1 MHEKSATRGKERG
14 PPLLTAD
21 IAYLA
26 GRFPGLISPFMRT
39 YNWAI
44 LGLGNIA
51 RKFAQDLALV
61 PQARLHAVASRS
73 PAKAQAFA
81 AEFAVPHAVGSYD
94 DLLAVPDLDVVY
106 IATPHSEHC
115 AHALRCLRAG
125 LPVLCEKAF
134 AQNATQAQEMIRVAR
149 EGRVF
154 LMEALWTRFFPAIA
168 QALALVEG
176 GRIGEV
182 KHLVA
187 DFGFATPY
195 QPAGRL
201 FNPALA
207 GGSLLDIGVYPLFI
221 SQLFLGGPSALGAV
235 STPAPTGVD
244 LNCAMSLAYPGGA
257 TASLFCTIAVQTDN
271 RCVLYGT
278 KGQLQLLGRFHAPT
292 GVRLQLTGE
301 ELPQLIPCPT
311 QGYGYHYEAAH
322 VQQCLA
328 QGLAESP
335 LLPLAFS
342 LQLMQQLDA
351 VRQQIGLRYP
361 GE

>member
-1 MHEKSATRGKERG
+1 
-14 PPLLTAD
+14 
-21 IAYLA
+21 
-26 GRFPGLISPFMRT
+26 MRT

-44 LGLGNIA
+44 LGPGNIA

-73 PAKAQAFA
+73 LANAQAFA
-81 AEFAVPHAVGSYD
+81 AEFGVPHAVGSYE
-94 DLLAVPDLDVVY
+94 DLLAVPGIDAVY
-106 IATPHSEHC
+106 IATPHSEHY
-115 AHALRCLRAG
+115 AHTLLCLRAG

-134 AQNATQAQEMIRVAR
+134 AQNAGQAQEMIRVAR
-149 EGRVF
+149 EGRVL
-154 LMEALWTRFFPAIA
+154 LMEAFWTRFFPAIA
-168 QALALVEG
+168 QALTLVAAG
-176 GRIGEV
+176 HIGEV

-221 SQLFLGGPSALGAV
+221 SQLFLGVPSAVGAV
-235 STPAPTGVD
+235 ATFAPTGVD

-257 TASLFCTIAVQTDN
+257 TASLFSTIEAQTEN
-271 RCVLYGT
+271 RCVLFGT
-278 KGQLQLLGRFHAPT
+278 KGKLHLLGRFHAPT
-292 GVRLQLTGE
+292 GVQVQLTGE
-301 ELPQLIPCPT
+301 ELTQTFSCPAP
-311 QGYGYHYEAAH
+311 GLGYHYEAAH
-322 VQQCLA
+322 VQECLA
-328 QGLAESP
+328 QGLTESP
-335 LLPLAFS
+335 LLPLDFS

-351 VRQQIGLRYP
+351 VRQHIGLRYP

>member
-1 MHEKSATRGKERG
+1 
-14 PPLLTAD
+14 
-21 IAYLA
+21 
-26 GRFPGLISPFMRT
+26 MRT

-51 RKFAQDLALV
+51 HQFARDLALV

-73 PAKAQAFA
+73 LAKAQAFA
-81 AEFAVPHAVGSYD
+81 TAFGVPHAVGSYAE
-94 DLLAVPDLDVVY
+94 LLAVPGIDVVY
-106 IATPHSEHC
+106 IATPHSEHY
-115 AHALRCLRAG
+115 AHTLWCLRAG

-134 AQNATQAQEMIRVAR
+134 AQNARQAQEMMQVAQA
-149 EGRVF
+149 GRVF
-154 LMEALWTRFFPAIA
+154 LMEAFWTRFFPAIE
-168 QALALVEG
+168 QALTLVAAG
-176 GRIGEV
+176 HIGEV

-221 SQLFLGGPSALGAV
+221 SQLFLGVPSAVRAV
-235 STPAPTGVD
+235 ATPAPTGVD
-244 LNCAMSLAYPGGA
+244 LNCALSLAYPGGA
-257 TASLFCTIAVQTDN
+257 TASLFSTLAADTDN

-278 KGQLQLLGRFHAPT
+278 KGQLQLRGRFHAPT
-292 GVRLQLTGE
+292 GVQVQLSGE
-301 ELPQLIPCPT
+301 AEPQVFSFPVS
-311 QGYGYHYEAAH
+311 GKGYHYEAAH

-328 QGLAESP
+328 HGLSESP
-335 LLPLAFS
+335 LLPLHFS

-351 VRQQIGLRYP
+351 VRQQINLRYP

>member
-1 MHEKSATRGKERG
+1 
-14 PPLLTAD
+14 
-21 IAYLA
+21 
-26 GRFPGLISPFMRT
+26 MRT
-39 YNWAI
+39 FNWAI
-44 LGLGNIA
+44 LGPGKIA

-73 PAKAQAFA
+73 LSKAQAFA
-81 AEFAVPHAVGSYD
+81 ADFGAAHAVGSYEE
-94 DLLAVPDLDVVY
+94 LLAVPDIDAVY
-106 IATPHSEHC
+106 IATPHSEHH
-115 AHALRCLRAG
+115 AHALLCLRAG

-134 AQNATQAQEMIRVAR
+134 AQNAGQAQEMIAVAQA
-149 EGRVF
+149 GGVF
-154 LMEALWTRFFPAIA
+154 LMEAFWTRFFPAVA
-168 QALALVEG
+168 QALALVAAG
-176 GRIGEV
+176 HIGEV

-195 QPAGRL
+195 QPASRL
-201 FNPALA
+201 FDPALA

-221 SQLFLGGPSALGAV
+221 SQLFLGVPHAVGAV
-235 STPAPTGVD
+235 ATPAPTGVD
-244 LNCAMSLAYPGGA
+244 LNCAVSLAYPSGA
-257 TASLFCTIAVQTDN
+257 TASLFSTIAADTDN

-278 KGQLQLLGRFHAPT
+278 KGKLQLLGRFHAPT
-292 GVRLQLTGE
+292 GVQVQLTGE
-301 ELPQLIPCPT
+301 EPQVFPSPT
-311 QGYGYHYEAAH
+311 PGLGYHLEAAH

-351 VRQQIGLRYP
+351 VRRQIGLRYP